1 MTMLEALIFV
11 VFPFCMVYSAV
22 SDTMSMTIAN
32 RVPLLLLGVFLVV
45 APLTGMGWADI
56 GMHLAAGALLLTVTF
71 GLFALGGMGG
81 GDAKLIAATGVW
93 MGFGLPL
100 MEYLLTATILGGVL
114 TLAILTFRSSALS
127 HVVGQNMFL
136 KNFSGDAKGVPY
148 GIALGLGGLLTY
160 PASPLVVWAVERLA
174 AQ

>member
-1 MTMLEALIFV
+1 MLEALIFV

-45 APLTGMGWADI
+45 APLTGMAWVDI

-71 GLFALGGMGG
+71 AMFALGGMGG
-81 GDAKLIAATGVW
+81 GDAKLIAASAVW
-93 MGFGLPL
+93 MGLGMPL
-100 MEYLLTATILGGVL
+100 MQYLLVSAVFGGML
-114 TLAILTFRSSALS
+114 TLAILAFRSSVLAHITS
-127 HVVGQNMFL
+127 QNMFL
-136 KNFSGDAKGVPY
+136 RNFSKDAGGVPY
-148 GIALGLGGLLTY
+148 GIALGIGGLLTY
-160 PASPLVVWAVERLA
+160 PSSPLMLWALERLA

>member
-1 MTMLEALIFV
+1 MLEALIFV

-32 RVPLLLLGVFLVV
+32 RVPLLLLGVFLIV
-45 APLTGMGWADI
+45 APLTGMGWVGI
-56 GMHLAAGALLLTVTF
+56 GTHLATGALLLTITF
-71 GLFALGGMGG
+71 ALFALGGMGG

-93 MGFGLPL
+93 MGFGAPL
-100 MEYLLTATILGGVL
+100 MQYLLTSAILGGLL
-114 TLAILTFRSSALS
+114 TLAILSFRSSALS
-127 HVVGQNMFL
+127 HITGQNMFL
-136 KNFSGDAKGVPY
+136 RNFSKDAGGVPY
-148 GIALGLGGLLTY
+148 GIALGLGGLVTY

>member
-1 MTMLEALIFV
+1 MLEALIFV

-45 APLTGMGWADI
+45 APLTGMAWVDI

-71 GLFALGGMGG
+71 AMFALGGMGG
-81 GDAKLIAATGVW
+81 GDAKLIAASAVW
-93 MGFGLPL
+93 MGLGMPL
-100 MEYLLTATILGGVL
+100 MQYLLVSAVFGGML
-114 TLAILTFRSSALS
+114 TLAILAFRSSALAHITS
-127 HVVGQNMFL
+127 QNMFL
-136 KNFSGDAKGVPY
+136 RNFSKDAGGVPY
-148 GIALGLGGLLTY
+148 GIALGAGGLLTY
-160 PASPLVVWAVERLA
+160 PSSPLMVWALERLA